1 MRVREALE
9 KEKERDK
16 VKLKQLDR
24 ELDKMKEELQVTIT
38 DHIGNYEYLM
48 LINKSKRSHPFFILF
63 CEIHFRSRNQI
74 LIQILLFNSGSFT

>member
-16 VKLKQLDR
+16 VKLKQLER

-38 DHIGNYEYLM
+38 DHIGKYEY
-48 LINKSKRSHPFFILF
+48 
-63 CEIHFRSRNQI
+63 
-74 LIQILLFNSGSFT
+74 